1 MRRRRIIRAI
11 LIIIAVLAA
20 AAGIVTAVILISRSA
35 GHSSNTRFLASTSG
49 AAEVYVYDDYE
60 KRLFRTST
68 DIKRG
73 TEVTLTDE
81 TYTENGRTYIV
92 VKYGD
97 DTFYVKESCLVTDLN
112 DIVQEKEKW
121 VRTSV
126 TVYDNYE
133 GPEISSF
140 IKKGSHLVLTGY
152 DELLE
157 DGNVNMYE
165 IECDGV
171 KGWVYGKYLVDTEKE
186 ANAINEEI
194 YEIHKDRNYIGSDLH
209 GGTAADLDWFP
220 YEHPHFPD
228 NPILEDA
235 RCMYLNIKSLE
246 TIDKYLELAKANGVN
261 SICMDIKDGQL
272 VTQFDCAAE
281 LSPTSNSVYGH
292 QPEAVEAAVQKIKD
306 AGLYLI
312 CRIVVFNDT
321 LYGGD
326 HPEDCIESE
335 ESTQTWPSAY
345 SRNVW
350 YYNVRL
356 AEEVIQRYAPNE
368 IQFDYVRFPEE
379 SYRMSESG
387 TTDFK
392 NVYSEEKCEAIQNFL
407 FYACDYLHRYN
418 VYVSADVFA
427 ECAGKYISAYGQ
439 YFPAISNVAD
449 AVSAMPY
456 TDHFG
461 TTVDTWTDG
470 YTTVN
475 DWAQRCAARQTE
487 IETPGIART
496 WLTCYN
502 VPWWHPTVTCD
513 EQYFGDQARALY
525 DAGVTGGFLSW
536 NGISNYTI
544 YEQMAPAWGF
554 DYGYGTGDALRTEL
568 NRLGQ
573 LTFPG
578 MTSHEAATTSA
589 ENITAAA
596 ETDITD
602 EETSSDEDIKAEE
615 SAVAD

>member
-1 MRRRRIIRAI
+1 MLSRMAKRRRRRRIIGNLIKVLVI
-11 LIIIAVLAA
+11 LVVVAA
-20 AAGIVTAVILISRSA
+20 AAVAVVFLVRKNVKSVS
-35 GHSSNTRFLASTSG
+35 TRYLASTTGS
-49 AAEVYVYDDYE
+49 AEVYVYDEYE
-60 KRLFRTST
+60 KRLFKTST

-81 TYTENGRTYIV
+81 TYTENGRTYNV
-92 VKYGD
+92 VQCGNE
-97 DTFYVKESCLVTDLN
+97 TFYVKDTCLVTDLN
-112 DIVQEKEKW
+112 DIVLETEKW

-126 TVYDNYE
+126 TVYENYE
-133 GPEISSF
+133 GPEIASF
-140 IKKGSHLVLTGY
+140 IHKGSHVNLTGY
-152 DELLE
+152 DELLD
-157 DGNVNMYE
+157 DGSVNMYE

-171 KGWVYGKYLVDTEKE
+171 TGWVFGKYLVETQEE
-186 ANAINEEI
+186 AEAVNEEI
-194 YEIHKDRNYIGSDLH
+194 YEIHKDRVYGGSDLH
-209 GGTAADLDWFP
+209 GGTAADLDWYP
-220 YEHPHFPD
+220 YEHPHFED

-235 RCMYLNIKSLE
+235 RCMYLCIKSFE
-246 TIDKYLELAKANGVN
+246 NIDQYLELAKASGVN

-272 VTQFDCAAE
+272 CTTFDCAAE
-281 LSPTSNSVYGH
+281 LTPTSNEVYMYE
-292 QPEAVEAAVQKIKD
+292 PEIVEEVVQKIKD

-356 AEEVIQRYAPNE
+356 AEEVIERYAPNE

-387 TTDFK
+387 NTDFK
-392 NVYSEEKCEAIQNFL
+392 NLYDEEKCEAIQNFL
-407 FYACDYLHRYN
+407 FYACDQIHQYN

-461 TTVDTWTDG
+461 TTTDTWTDC

-502 VPWWHPTVTCD
+502 VPWWSPTIKCD
-513 EQYFGDQARALY
+513 TEYFSTQCRALY
-525 DAGVTGGFLSW
+525 DAGLTGGFLSW

-544 YEQMAPAWGF
+544 YEQVGSAWGF
-554 DYGYGTGDALRTEL
+554 DYGSGTGDALRTAL
-568 NRLGQ
+568 NDKGQ
-573 LTFPG
+573 LTFAG
-578 MTSHEAATTSA
+578 STTA
-589 ENITAAA
+589 
-596 ETDITD
+596 
-602 EETSSDEDIKAEE
+602 SD
-615 SAVAD
+615 